1 MRFFRRCRTAMV
13 CAAAAGTLVGCH
25 SRTVDRELVNF
36 QIPRDA
42 ARFSISTTTDST
54 VVFRPIE
61 ARWLKPGMHGLTVD
75 PSQRDALIARLTIK
89 NVDTSGVLASIDGR
103 VAQVTTS
110 HVVLIVKPALAWWRD
125 KRFWF
130 GAGAGAAA
138 GALAAG
144 ATR

>member
-1 MRFFRRCRTAMV
+1 MRFFRRFSTAML
-13 CAAAAGTLVGCH
+13 CAAAVGTFSACH
-25 SRTVDRELVNF
+25 ARSIDRELVNL

-61 ARWLKPGMHGLTVD
+61 ARWLKPGMRGLTVD
-75 PSQRDALIARLTIK
+75 PAQRDALIARLTIK
-89 NVDTSGVLASIDGR
+89 RVDTSGVLASIDGR
-103 VAQVTTS
+103 VAQVSTS
-110 HVVLIVKPALAWWRD
+110 HVVLMVKPSVAWWHD

-130 GAGAGAAA
+130 GAGAGLAV